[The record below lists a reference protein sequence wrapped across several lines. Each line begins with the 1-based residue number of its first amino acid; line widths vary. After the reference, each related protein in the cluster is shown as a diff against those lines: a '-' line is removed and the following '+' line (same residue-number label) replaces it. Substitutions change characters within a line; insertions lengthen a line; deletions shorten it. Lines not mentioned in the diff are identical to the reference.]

1 MIKKGIGRQ
10 IVMQYFI
17 VVFVTLFMVEV
28 IFSLAI
34 RVYYYDTIYNHMST
48 HSTWAS
54 DFFQKFVRLSSER
67 DPAYFTEMLRTF
79 ELDNTELMIL
89 NRKGEVK
96 ASSNMFQAD
105 KAIQTSDVMQAA
117 AGNMGKWVGRQT
129 STGEMVMAVSTP
141 LQVRGEN
148 RYIVRFV
155 TSLEAVNANLMKL
168 TLFSAAVCLAVLALV
183 TLFSIGLANSIV
195 KPINNIRAVSA
206 QMAKGKFDVRIK
218 GDYRYELGELAATLN
233 YMAQEI
239 VRSNELKDDFIS
251 SISHELR
258 TPLTGIKGWSETLTL
273 GGFDPEETK
282 IGMGI
287 IAKETDRLI
296 GLVEE
301 MLDFSKLQRN
311 EMKLVIGQVNLK
323 ELLQETMLN
332 VWAKAEQK
340 GIQIKLEDRTT
351 QPVTVTGDG
360 NRLKQVFLNLVDN
373 AIKFSDENSWIH
385 LVISR
390 TEPGYVL
397 VEVVDTGIGISEEHL
412 NKVKDRF
419 FQVNHQGGGTGLG
432 LAITQQL
439 VDLHH
444 GTMDLHSELGVGTTV
459 SVKLPLSEEEE
470 TGNGNNSEPD
480 ASAAGE
486 AALDSGRNDAG
497 GEKNG
502 EEMG

>member
-17 VVFVTLFMVEV
+17 VVFVTLLMVEI

-34 RVYYYDTIYNHMST
+34 RVYYYDTIYNHMYN

-54 DFFQKFVRLSSER
+54 DYFQKFVRLSTDR
-67 DPAYFTEMLRTF
+67 DPDYFMEMLRTF
-79 ELDNTELMIL
+79 ELDNTELLIL
-89 NRKGEVK
+89 TPKGEVK
-96 ASSNMFQAD
+96 ASSNEIQAD
-105 KAIQTSDVMQAA
+105 KAIQTSDVTQAA
-117 AGNMGKWVGRQT
+117 AGSVGKWVGRQP

-148 RYIVRFV
+148 KYIVRFV
-155 TSLEAVNANLMKL
+155 TSLEAVNSNLMKL
-168 TLFSAAVCLAVLALV
+168 TLFSSAVCLAVLALI

-206 QMAKGKFDVRIK
+206 QMAKGKFNVRIK
-218 GDYRYELGELAATLN
+218 GNYRYELGELAATLN

-239 VRSNELKDDFIS
+239 VRSNQIKDEFIS

-258 TPLTGIKGWSETLTL
+258 TPLTGIKGWSETLTS

-282 IGMGI
+282 IGVGI

-301 MLDFSKLQRN
+301 MLDFSKLQQN
-311 EMKLVIGQVNLK
+311 EMKLVIGRVNLK

-340 GIQIKLEDRTT
+340 GIQLKLEDETGWSDRTI
-351 QPVTVTGDG
+351 VVVGDG

-373 AIKFSDENSWIH
+373 AIKFSNENTWVH
-385 LVISR
+385 LVVTRIDAGFV
-390 TEPGYVL
+390 T

-412 NKVKDRF
+412 HKVKDRF

-432 LAITQQL
+432 LAISQQL
-439 VDLHH
+439 VNLHH
-444 GTMDLHSELGVGTTV
+444 GEMDIHSELGVGTRV
-459 SVKLPLSEEEE
+459 SVKLPLAEDEVSTIENHSE
-470 TGNGNNSEPD
+470 
-480 ASAAGE
+480 
-486 AALDSGRNDAG
+486 ND
-497 GEKNG
+497 
-502 EEMG
+502 